1 MTFLKWL
8 KGGQKDKPSV
18 IESNNQEN
26 FVDSLIVELKAA
38 TSDAITNAINHVEGK
53 YLKTILLDS
62 YFPLTSLT
70 FIPNDVEIAQNLEEF
85 FRVHE
90 NINKGFRKEF
100 CKQFLEKEYHS
111 SRGATVKVEDS
122 FLPIFRVDTESLE
135 KNTEDEKFIIS
146 LKGKKICFSAYATLG
161 RPEKNPE
168 EKDKESLSSIKSGS
182 TDSRVDVQTRLLI
195 SDKDG
200 HRDLKVSLPA
210 LIGRYPDASCVQY
223 GIQPIVINSKYVSR
237 HQLFVFSILEDIFYF
252 IPDQA
257 SLTCRTMD
265 GEILV
270 RGRNY
275 LLRNV
280 GERLYFGFP
289 VDSTG
294 PISGNVDPAKFPV
307 LEIQYKKREGKPLQT
322 KTPIPTINN

>member
-1 MTFLKWL
+1 M
-8 KGGQKDKPSV
+8 
-18 IESNNQEN
+18 
-26 FVDSLIVELKAA
+26 
-38 TSDAITNAINHVEGK
+38 
-53 YLKTILLDS
+53 
-62 YFPLTSLT
+62 
-70 FIPNDVEIAQNLEEF
+70 
-85 FRVHE
+85 
-90 NINKGFRKEF
+90 
-100 CKQFLEKEYHS
+100 
-111 SRGATVKVEDS
+111 
-122 FLPIFRVDTESLE
+122 
-135 KNTEDEKFIIS
+135 
-146 LKGKKICFSAYATLG
+146 
-161 RPEKNPE
+161 
-168 EKDKESLSSIKSGS
+168 
-182 TDSRVDVQTRLLI
+182 
-195 SDKDG
+195 
-200 HRDLKVSLPA
+200 SLPA
-210 LIGRYPDASCVQY
+210 LIGRYPDASCAQY

-237 HQLFVFSILEDIFYF
+237 HQLFVFSILEDVFYF

-275 LLRNV
+275 LLRSV

>member
-1 MTFLKWL
+1 MTFFKWL
-8 KGGQKDKPSV
+8 KGSQRDKFKL

-26 FVDSLIVELKAA
+26 FADSLIVELKAS

-70 FIPNDVEIAQNLEEF
+70 FIPNDVEVAQNLEEF

-90 NINKGFRKEF
+90 NINKSFKKDF

-111 SRGATVKVEDS
+111 SRGATVKVGDN
-122 FLPIFRVDTESLE
+122 FCPIFRVGTESLE
-135 KNTEDEKFIIS
+135 KSTEDEKFIIS

-161 RPEKNPE
+161 LPEKNSE
-168 EKDKESLSSIKSGS
+168 EKDKESLSRIESGI
-182 TDSRVDVQTRLLI
+182 TVTRVDIQTRLLI

-210 LIGRYPDASCVQY
+210 LIGRYPDASCVQH
-223 GIQPIVINSKYVSR
+223 GIQAITINSKYVSR

-275 LLRNV
+275 PLGNV

-289 VDSTG
+289 VDSTA
-294 PISGNVDPAKFPV
+294 PLSGNVDPAKFPV
-307 LEIQYKKREGKPLQT
+307 LEIQYRKREGKPLQI